1 MLQLQNKTKRKAKPD
16 FIKQQQQQQQQQRSN
31 D

>member
-16 FIKQQQQQQQQQRSN
+16 FIKQQQQQQQQRNN